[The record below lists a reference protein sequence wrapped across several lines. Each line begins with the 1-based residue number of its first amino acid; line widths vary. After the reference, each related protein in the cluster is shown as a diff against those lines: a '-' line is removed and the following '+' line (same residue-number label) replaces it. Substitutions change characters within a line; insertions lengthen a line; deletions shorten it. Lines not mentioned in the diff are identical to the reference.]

1 MSELV
6 VTREVA
12 APTGAVWAAWSEPS
26 YLMQWW
32 GPDGFS
38 CPSAVIDFREGGSAV
53 LGMRAPAEMG
63 GVDSYSLWSFTRIER
78 ERRIELV
85 HDLCDAGGTPVDPAS
100 VGMPPDFPQAQRHVI
115 ELEDRGGS
123 TLVTVTEYGWP
134 EGQMRELSRI
144 GMEQCLAKM
153 EGVLSSGTGRPGR
166 GADGR

>member
-63 GVDSYSLWSFTRIER
+63 GGDSYSLWSFTRIER
-78 ERRIELV
+78 ER
-85 HDLCDAGGTPVDPAS
+85 
-100 VGMPPDFPQAQRHVI
+100 
-115 ELEDRGGS
+115 
-123 TLVTVTEYGWP
+123 
-134 EGQMRELSRI
+134 LS
-144 GMEQCLAKM
+144 A
-153 EGVLSSGTGRPGR
+153 
-166 GADGR
+166 

>member
-63 GVDSYSLWSFTRIER
+63 
-78 ERRIELV
+78 
-85 HDLCDAGGTPVDPAS
+85 AATPTACGRSP
-100 VGMPPDFPQAQRHVI
+100 G
-115 ELEDRGGS
+115 
-123 TLVTVTEYGWP
+123 
-134 EGQMRELSRI
+134 
-144 GMEQCLAKM
+144 
-153 EGVLSSGTGRPGR
+153 SSGSVASSWSTTSATRAARRSIPRRWGCHRTSRRRSGT
-166 GADGR
+166 

>member
-6 VTREVA
+6 VTREIPA
-12 APTGAVWAAWSEPS
+12 SAEAVWSAWSEPG
-26 YLMQWW
+26 YLRQWW

-38 CPSAVIDFREGGSAV
+38 CPSAVVDFRPSGTAV
-53 LGMRAPAEMG
+53 LCMRAPAEFG
-63 GVDSYSLWSFTRIER
+63 GGDYYSLWRFTSIEPT
-78 ERRIELV
+78 RRIELL
-85 HDLCDAGGTPVDPAS
+85 HDLCDADGTPVDPAS
-100 VGMPPDFPQAQRHVI
+100 VGMPPDFPRAQRQVI

-134 EGQMRELSRI
+134 EGQMRESSRI

-153 EGVLSSGTGRPGR
+153 EGVLSSGTGTSRR